1 MSAGWHA
8 LLGALTLIAI
18 LGAVGSLV
26 AWIVAQG
33 IGRTRW
39 SAGWKSTTLL
49 VCLALPLLSVTSLLI
64 ASFLPS
70 LLDLLGI
77 VPDNCSPDHTHH
89 PHLCPLHPSAPVEGP
104 ALWLCVVGFVWMGN
118 VVMAGIRAGMRIVQT
133 CFNSP
138 IDAPMDSPT
147 KASVCIE
154 LDALSEEQRQ
164 ALDAATVGLPIGVQ
178 VIRSPVPV
186 AALVGIVRPRVI
198 LSTTLL
204 ELLPPDELLAV
215 VQHEAAHHTRRD
227 LLTEACIELLAAC
240 HMPMIGKV
248 LKTAYRDVV
257 ELACDE
263 RAAAHLGSGL
273 PGASALLRLHRWAL
287 TARQGLQLPSGVP
300 EGVSP
305 GMSIGWATAGAS
317 QGAAQRIQSLI
328 QWSGSP
334 PGPTSLSPF
343 VWLPVGVA
351 VGLILVAREPIH
363 HLLEDLLGM
372 LSG

>member
-1 MSAGWHA
+1 MNAGWHA
-8 LLGALTLIAI
+8 LLGAFTLIAI

-26 AWIVAQG
+26 AWMLAQA

-39 SAGWKSTTLL
+39 SAGWKSSILL
-49 VCLALPLLSVTSLLI
+49 VCLALPLLSVSTLLA

-104 ALWLCVVGFVWMGN
+104 ALLLCFVGFGWMGS
-118 VVMAGIRAGMRIVQT
+118 VMMAGMRSGVRLVQT
-133 CFNSP
+133 R
-138 IDAPMDSPT
+138 IGAPMN
-147 KASVCIE
+147 ASVCIA
-154 LDALSEEQRQ
+154 LDALPEEQRQ
-164 ALDAATVGLPIGVQ
+164 TLDAATIGLPIEVQ

-186 AALVGIVRPRVI
+186 AALVGIVQPRVI
-198 LSTTLL
+198 LSTTLI

-300 EGVSP
+300 EGASP
-305 GMSIGWATAGAS
+305 GMSIGWATAGSS
-317 QGAAQRIQSLI
+317 QSAAQRIQSLI

-343 VWLPVGVA
+343 VWLPVGVT

>member
-8 LLGALTLIAI
+8 LLGAITLIAI

-26 AWIVAQG
+26 AWMLAQG

-39 SAGWKSTTLL
+39 SAGWKSSILL
-49 VCLALPLLSVTSLLI
+49 VCLALPLLSVTTLLA

-70 LLDLLGI
+70 LLDLLGV

-104 ALWLCVVGFVWMGN
+104 ALWLCVVGFGWMGS
-118 VVMAGIRAGMRIVQT
+118 VMMAGMRAGMRLVQT
-133 CFNSP
+133 RF
-138 IDAPMDSPT
+138 DAPMN
-147 KASVCIE
+147 ASVCI
-154 LDALSEEQRQ
+154 ALETLPEEQRQ
-164 ALDAATVGLPIGVQ
+164 TLDAATAGLPIGVQ

-215 VQHEAAHHTRRD
+215 LQHEAAHHTRRD

-240 HMPMIGKV
+240 HLPLLGGL
-248 LKTAYRDVV
+248 LKTTYRDAV
-257 ELACDE
+257 ELACDA

-287 TARQGLQLPSGVP
+287 TARQGLQLPPGLSAGVP
-300 EGVSP
+300 PGVAV
-305 GMSIGWATAGAS
+305 GWATAGS
-317 QGAAQRIQSLI
+317 SHGAEHRIEHLI

-334 PGPTSLSPF
+334 PGPTALSPF
-343 VWLPVGVA
+343 VWGPIGVA
-351 VGLILVAREPIH
+351 ISLVLFAREPIH

>member
-8 LLGALTLIAI
+8 LLGAITLIAV

-49 VCLALPLLSVTSLLI
+49 VCLALPLLSVTTLLS

-118 VVMAGIRAGMRIVQT
+118 VMMAGIRAGLRIVQT
-133 CFNSP
+133 CF
-138 IDAPMDSPT
+138 DSPMSS
-147 KASVCIE
+147 SVRIE

-164 ALDAATVGLPIGVQ
+164 ALDAATFGLPIGVQ

-186 AALVGIVRPRVI
+186 AALVGIVLPRVI

-240 HMPMIGKV
+240 HVPMVGKV

-287 TARQGLQLPSGVP
+287 TTRQGLQLPPGMP

-305 GMSIGWATAGAS
+305 GMSIGWATASAS

-334 PGPTSLSPF
+334 PGPSSLSPF
-343 VWLPVGVA
+343 VWLPVGVG
-351 VGLILVAREPIH
+351 VSLILFAREPIH